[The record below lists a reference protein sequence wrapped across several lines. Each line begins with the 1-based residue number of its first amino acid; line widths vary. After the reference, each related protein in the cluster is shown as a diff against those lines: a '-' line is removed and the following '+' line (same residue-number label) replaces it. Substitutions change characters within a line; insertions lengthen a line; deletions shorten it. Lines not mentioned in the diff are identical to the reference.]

1 MMKKKLF
8 LFLIT
13 ANAFL
18 SFAKAQNTNNDSSA
32 VASTF
37 KALLAVCKNVDFG
50 DPKTTSQ
57 GTFYKA
63 APYIVYRG
71 SDKERAWKVFT
82 NYSNAEEKKGVDE
95 ICTRIN
101 GSVNQDDN
109 YKIIRY
115 ATEKESEGLWHV
127 LIISYMKKGV
137 EKKAAFAF
145 LKIGK
150 HFGLGDID

>member
-1 MMKKKLF
+1 MKIKLF
-8 LFLIT
+8 LLLIT
-13 ANAFL
+13 ATAFL
-18 SFAKAQNTNNDSSA
+18 SFAKAQNTNTDSAA
-32 VASTF
+32 VANTLKS
-37 KALLAVCKNVDFG
+37 LLAVCKNVDFG
-50 DPKTTSQ
+50 DPKTTSL

-71 SDKERAWKVFT
+71 SDKERAWKVFA

-101 GSVNQDDN
+101 GSVNQDDS

-115 ATEKESEGLWHV
+115 ATEKESEGIWHV
-127 LIISYMKKGV
+127 LIISYVKKGV